1 MFYGNPSTWVVTLT
15 CDSHINSNII
25 FLIPNFSQLVN
36 SKNMVVCVSV
46 CIDVYLC
53 VYMSVC
59 TMCGCPWRTKE
70 GVEPL
75 QQMVASLVLWVLG
88 PEPGSSGRAISSLSH
103 LVFL

>member
-1 MFYGNPSTWVVTLT
+1 
-15 CDSHINSNII
+15 
-25 FLIPNFSQLVN
+25 
-36 SKNMVVCVSV
+36 
-46 CIDVYLC
+46 
-53 VYMSVC
+53 
-59 TMCGCPWRTKE
+59 MCGCPWRTKE